1 MLIHISIS
9 YCKQVKEMT
18 IHELLTESHQLE
30 VEQQVWPKVVEEID
44 EQSLDVRA
52 IVVLVCHDH
61 HLKERKLKERK
72 STKAIGECILYI
84 NYCFILSIL
93 LNKFVVDQHEQ
104 TLRCLLLFDC
114 LSKRGTFPY
123 RKSEDFFLSKDKPR
137 IFTIFI
143 AFKPMPLGFLTHQ
156 RSCI

>member
-1 MLIHISIS
+1 
-9 YCKQVKEMT
+9 MT

-61 HLKERKLKERK
+61 HLKERK

-84 NYCFILSIL
+84 NITSTTALCFR
-93 LNKFVVDQHEQ
+93 F
-104 TLRCLLLFDC
+104 C
-114 LSKRGTFPY
+114 
-123 RKSEDFFLSKDKPR
+123 
-137 IFTIFI
+137 
-143 AFKPMPLGFLTHQ
+143 
-156 RSCI
+156 